1 MSIHGCHSLSSLT
14 PPSLFPPLS
23 PSLSLSLSLAL
34 QAIVKLNCNLV
45 SVATLQDKVTTTV
58 VN

>member
-1 MSIHGCHSLSSLT
+1 MIVSLCVCNLSVCV
-14 PPSLFPPLS
+14 PL
-23 PSLSLSLSLAL
+23 L
-34 QAIVKLNCNLV
+34 QAMVKLNCNLV

>member
-1 MSIHGCHSLSSLT
+1 MKALFLHPYTSMCLYMAAIPCPPP
-14 PPSLFPPLS
+14 PPSLS
-23 PSLSLSLSLAL
+23 L